1 MLYIVFERCI
11 NTGSVQVHTC
21 TMYLVTMI
29 HIIKDE
35 EMEIGEVF
43 AMIGNL
49 VIEDDEALEKSQVK
63 VKTTISTN
71 QDNIEPNIHGV
82 KIEVLNEETPKVE
95 VQNFEYTINHSLRK
109 RGEEKTKFD
118 QLFWARATI
127 ATRMGTKVLNDG
139 SQ

>member
-1 MLYIVFERCI
+1 MTSKAVMVNASDIRMTE
-11 NTGSVQVHTC
+11 
-21 TMYLVTMI
+21 
-29 HIIKDE
+29 DE

-43 AMIGNL
+43 VMMNDP
-49 VIEDDEALEKSQVK
+49 VVEDDEALEKSQVK

-95 VQNFEYTINHSLRK
+95 VQNFEYTINHSLMNG
-109 RGEEKTKFD
+109 GEEKTKFD